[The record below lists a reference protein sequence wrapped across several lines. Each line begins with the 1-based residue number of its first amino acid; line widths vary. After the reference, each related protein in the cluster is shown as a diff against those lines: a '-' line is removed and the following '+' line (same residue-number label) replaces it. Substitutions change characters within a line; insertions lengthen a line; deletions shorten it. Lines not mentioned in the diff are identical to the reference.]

1 MSTYN
6 ALSLSTYN
14 KLIKEVYGL
23 KMEYGSP
30 DRAWSTAVSLD
41 CSFLRHPEHQTVR
54 VVPLSFSDL
63 VKSHGELAETLT
75 TFPHNF
81 DQEIWGFTQMEIPK
95 FHRVYDWMVS
105 PQDEKELLKNQH
117 NFYKFFNAHDERR
130 GTNFLKTFPEYEE
143 FYNYCKGITF

>member
-1 MSTYN
+1 
-6 ALSLSTYN
+6 
-14 KLIKEVYGL
+14 
-23 KMEYGSP
+23 
-30 DRAWSTAVSLD
+30 
-41 CSFLRHPEHQTVR
+41 VR
-54 VVPLSFSDL
+54 VVPLSFSDV

-81 DQEIWGFTQMEIPK
+81 DQEVWGYTQMEIPK
-95 FHRVYDWMVS
+95 FHRIYDWMVS

-143 FYNYCKGITF
+143 FYSYCKGITF